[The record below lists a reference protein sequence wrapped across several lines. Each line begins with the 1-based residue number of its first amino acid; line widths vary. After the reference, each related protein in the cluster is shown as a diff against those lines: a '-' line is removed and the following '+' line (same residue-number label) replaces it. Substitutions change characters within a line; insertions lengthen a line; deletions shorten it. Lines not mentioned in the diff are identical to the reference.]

1 MPVHVTQEGTANACV
16 KLLLPMLQ
24 LAFQLEFVLTG
35 EDQIFVVS
43 HLSVFISKCSA
54 WLYSAS
60 LILPHIQTEHF
71 YDASCAVY
79 H

>member
-1 MPVHVTQEGTANACV
+1 MHAHATQEGTANACV

-35 EDQIFVVS
+35 EDPIFVVS
-43 HLSVFISKCSA
+43 HLSVLISKFSD

-60 LILPHIQTEHF
+60 LVLPLNQTEIF
-71 YDASCAVY
+71 YDASCVVY
-79 H
+79 P